1 MPNINVTV
9 EETTYRNARVWAAM
23 HNTNISQMV
32 RRFLDMVA
40 EGEVADLA
48 EDATSAD
55 ERVESIAYNFKQS
68 YKTSL
73 TPLPFRLKKH

>member
-23 HNTNISQMV
+23 NNTNISQMV
-32 RRFLDMVA
+32 RRFLDTVA

-48 EDATSAD
+48 QARLAPSGPKPAKELSAT
-55 ERVESIAYNFKQS
+55 IFLFLY
-68 YKTSL
+68 L
-73 TPLPFRLKKH
+73 PLSRWI

>member
-9 EETTYRNARVWAAM
+9 EETTYRNARLWAAI
-23 HNTNISQMV
+23 HNTNVSQMV

-48 EDATSAD
+48 QAHVAPSSPKPAK
-55 ERVESIAYNFKQS
+55 S
-68 YKTSL
+68 
-73 TPLPFRLKKH
+73 